1 MTAYLLDTNIVSDV
15 LRHPHGK
22 AAMRMLNAGI
32 DRLRISIVAAAE
44 IRFGLVRRNAA
55 ALAAKLDE
63 LIGQVIVVPFE
74 APADI
79 FYAEIR
85 ADLERRGKLIGP
97 NDLMIAAHALA
108 LDRVLV
114 TDNVREFTRVK
125 GLKVENWLS

>member
-22 AAMRMLNAGI
+22 AAMRILNAGI

-125 GLKVENWLS
+125 G